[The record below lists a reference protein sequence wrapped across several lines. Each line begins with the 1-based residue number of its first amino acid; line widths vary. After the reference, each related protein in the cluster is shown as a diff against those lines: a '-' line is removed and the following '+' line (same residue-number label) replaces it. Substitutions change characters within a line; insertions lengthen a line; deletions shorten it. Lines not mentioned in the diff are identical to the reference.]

1 MEDNMNSE
9 KENTTLIDKETNA
22 HEILFN
28 STNKSLNE
36 KHNFSSD
43 FIKQMNSLKDYI
55 GDTPKANLLPNNLS
69 EKQVVQN
76 SHLEMVKAQTTNE
89 QFTKPQPTV
98 MQTPNYDFIETNG
111 KAEIMGE
118 QDKRRKK
125 RKFRAKLAITVYSIL
140 LIICICW
147 ATINTVQLSN
157 TAHQITQ
164 ITYEIDSIQYLIKID
179 QLDCYKNGDE
189 TLITT
194 VLEITPP
201 PLAEPTQIQPQTNWF
216 DRFCSWLTGIFK

>member
-1 MEDNMNSE
+1 MNSE

>member
-1 MEDNMNSE
+1 MNSE

-55 GDTPKANLLPNNLS
+55 GDTPKTNLLPNNLS

-76 SHLEMVKAQTTNE
+76 SHSEMVKAQTTNE

-216 DRFCSWLTGIFK
+216 DRFCAWLTGIFK